1 MRSLWKRWG
10 ARMRTFKDDLTGTGK
25 VFRFSLQQYFKSAA
39 TYVML
44 ILMLVG
50 SGASVLIMT
59 SSMDRGA
66 SIDTE
71 ARHVYIRN
79 GSPYALDPMAFPGYV
94 MAELSERSL
103 EDLLKQ
109 LDEGETTGVVVDV
122 AWNASMN
129 LWQTT
134 AYTGEQTA
142 VTQSEAGNLAAV
154 CAALLEEGRY
164 ASLGV
169 SPAQIG
175 IALAPVSTDVLT
187 ESEFRTPEEDDGD
200 VRSRT
205 AAGSAYTILVFMLIS
220 FSTSFI
226 VRAVVQEKS
235 SKLVE
240 LLMVS
245 VKPLALIAGKIL
257 AAMCLVVVGVLCAGL
272 GLALSR
278 FVLTLLGR
286 GGSATVGIGALL
298 GSLRLGGILAAL
310 VSIVLGYLSF
320 SILAALSGAGSPG
333 ISETES
339 AAGAAMLLNFVGYGI
354 GMGTAFASGST
365 AIRVMSLIPFVSSY
379 MAPYRFIVGDL
390 SFPLLLVSWILQ
402 AAVSLLL
409 MRVCAAVYGALLIHR
424 GERVGLGKI
433 LKMMKGGAGA

>member
-1 MRSLWKRWG
+1 MRSLWKRWEI
-10 ARMRTFKDDLTGTGK
+10 RMRRFNDELKGTGK

-44 ILMLVG
+44 VLMLVG
-50 SGASVLIMT
+50 SGASVLIMS

-71 ARHVYIRN
+71 AQHVYIRN
-79 GSPYALDPMAFPGYV
+79 GSPYALDPLALPDYLTG
-94 MAELSERSL
+94 ELSDRSL
-103 EDLLKQ
+103 EELLKV
-109 LDEGETTGVVVDV
+109 LDEGEITGVVVDV

-129 LWQTT
+129 LWQVT

-164 ASLGV
+164 AALGV
-169 SPAQIG
+169 SPGQIG
-175 IALAPVSTDVLT
+175 VALAPVSTDVLT
-187 ESEFRTPEEDDGD
+187 EEEYRAPEENDED

-257 AAMCLVVVGVLCAGL
+257 AAMCLVAVGVLCAGV
-272 GLALSR
+272 GLAVSRTVLS
-278 FVLTLLGR
+278 LLGR
-286 GGSATVGIGALL
+286 GGSAAVGIGSLL
-298 GSLRLGGILAAL
+298 GSLRIGGILAAL
-310 VSIVLGYLSF
+310 VSILLGYLSF

-339 AAGAAMLLNFVGYGI
+339 AAGAAMLLNFLGYGI
-354 GMGTAFASGST
+354 GMGTAFASGGT
-365 AIRVMSLIPFVSSY
+365 AIRVMSLVPFVSAY
-379 MAPYRFIVGDL
+379 VAPYRFIVGDL
-390 SFPLLLVSWILQ
+390 SFPLLLLSWLLQ
-402 AAVSLLL
+402 AAVSCLLI
-409 MRVCAAVYGALLIHR
+409 RVCAAVYGALLIHR
-424 GERVGLGKI
+424 GERIGLGKI
-433 LKMMKGGAGA
+433 LKMMKGGVGA